1 MNDYLD
7 DQTKARIKEA
17 LKQTQAQTEEAATQL
32 GGLLRAGADKL
43 HRAADRVKEAIRR
56 DIDSRP

>member
-7 DQTKARIKEA
+7 EKTKARLQEA

-32 GGLLRAGADKL
+32 GAFFRVGAKKLKEAADK
-43 HRAADRVKEAIRR
+43 AKEAIQR
-56 DIDSRP
+56 DIDSRG

>member
-7 DQTKARIKEA
+7 DKTKARIQDA

-32 GGLLRAGADKL
+32 GAFLRVGAKKLKEAADK
-43 HRAADRVKEAIRR
+43 AKEAIQR
-56 DIDSRP
+56 DIDSRS